1 MAQPRL
7 LRLDEPSL
15 GLASMMVEFILQK
28 IIELNR
34 CALSVV
40 AVEQNASLELEIAHD
55 AYVLETA
62 ALPCLAR
69 RVRCCAILQQ
79 SKRILVVEK
88 RSAECRC
95 RRTC

>member
-28 IIELNR
+28 IVELNR
-34 CALSVV
+34 CGLSVV
-40 AVEQNASLELEIAHD
+40 VVEQNARLELDIAHH

-62 ALPCLAR
+62 ALPSLAS
-69 RVRCCAILQQ
+69 AILQQ